1 MRWKG
6 RQTSTN
12 VEDRRGGRT
21 GRVVGGSIGVGTII
35 FFIAYT
41 LLTGEAPTQM
51 LNQQTQAP
59 QTQQTQS
66 KDDDLGTFSKV
77 IFKDTEDVW
86 SKVFAQDLNSRYR
99 YPKLVLY
106 SGQTQAA
113 CGMASAATGPF
124 YCPADEKVY
133 LDLNFFRELKSR
145 FGASG
150 DFAMAYIIAHEV
162 GHHVQ
167 NLLGITSQV
176 QSQRRRLS
184 KAAYNRLSVRL
195 ELQADYFAGV
205 WANHIEKMKHV
216 LNEGDIEEAMRA
228 ANSVGDDR
236 LQKKYTGR
244 VVPDAFT
251 HGTSEQRMRWFL
263 KGFKS
268 GNINQG
274 DTFKVAYQ
282 DL

>member
-6 RQTSTN
+6 RAKSSN

-21 GRVVGGSIGVGTII
+21 GRMVGGTIGVGTII

-41 LLTGEAPTQM
+41 LLTGEAPTEM
-51 LNQQTQAP
+51 LQQTQP
-59 QTQQTQS
+59 QVQQTQGQAH
-66 KDDDLGTFSKV
+66 DQNDELADFVKV
-77 IFKDTEDVW
+77 VFKDTEDVW
-86 SKVFAQDLNSRYR
+86 DKVFREQLNARYR

-106 SGQTQAA
+106 SGVTQAA
-113 CGMASAATGPF
+113 CGMASSATGPF

-133 LDLNFFRELKSR
+133 IDLDFFRDLKR
-145 FGASG
+145 KFGASG
-150 DFAMAYIIAHEV
+150 DFAIAYIVAHEV

-167 NLLGITSQV
+167 NLLGITDQMAR
-176 QSQRRRLS
+176 QRRRLS
-184 KAAYNRLSVRL
+184 KRDYNKLSVRL

-205 WANHIEKMKHV
+205 WAHHIEKMKHV
-216 LNEGDIEEAMRA
+216 LDEGDIQEAQNA
-228 ANSVGDDR
+228 AASVGDDR

-251 HGTSEQRMRWFL
+251 HGTSEQRYRWFT
-263 KGFKS
+263 KGFKT
-268 GNINQG
+268 GDIRQG
-274 DTFKVAYQ
+274 DTFNTN